1 MQNII
6 EEISAL
12 IKACGAFIKE
22 ADRSC
27 LQIDEKA
34 GHANFVTEYDK
45 KVEKRL
51 KDGLLQIIPEAKF
64 IGEEGEG
71 VHFSEKGMY
80 FIVDPIDGTTNF
92 IKDYHNSCIS
102 VALITDGEAALAFVY
117 NPYLDELF
125 TAQKGMG
132 AYCNGKQIHVS
143 RQPLENGVV
152 LFGTSPYH
160 EELNE
165 ASFQMAYDYFKK
177 ALDIRRSGSAAL
189 DLCSVAAGRAEL
201 YFELCLSPWDHAAGG
216 LIVKEAGGIVTDI
229 DGNPVRYD
237 MPCSVLARNQ

>member
-1 MQNII
+1 MQNKI

-102 VALITDGEAALAFVY
+102 VALITDGEATLAFVY